1 MGKISVVVNVV
12 KEEIDVLEHA
22 LTSLKGF
29 ADEIVIID
37 MTYPGSGVSKIAE
50 KFKANVHK
58 HTFVNYVEPV
68 RNFGVSKATNE
79 WVLILDPDEELPGS
93 LAKKLLAIANKP
105 GAHYFRIARKN
116 IVFGKWL
123 KYSRWWPDYNIRFFK
138 KGSVSWDEEIHGV
151 PKTTGKGA
159 DVLPEESL
167 AIIHYH
173 YLTIEQYIEKMN
185 RYTSIQ
191 ANLKSSEG
199 YKFVWADLIRKP
211 ISELMSR
218 FFAGEGY
225 KDGLHGLAI
234 SLLQAFSELVLY
246 LKIWQK
252 EKFKEEN
259 ISEIEIKNV
268 INEEQKKLNY
278 WIHDALFK
286 KTGKLVHR
294 LKRKLRIS

>member
-1 MGKISVVVNVV
+1 MGKISVVINVV
-12 KEEIDVLEHA
+12 KEEISVLEHA
-22 LTSLKGF
+22 IESVKGF
-29 ADEIVIID
+29 ASEIVIID
-37 MTYPGSGVSKIAE
+37 MTYPGSGVTKIAE

-79 WVLILDPDEELPGS
+79 WILILDPDEEVPSS
-93 LAKKLLAIANKP
+93 LSKKLLAIANKP

-116 IVFGKWL
+116 IVFDKWL

-151 PKTTGKGA
+151 PKTVGKGA
-159 DVLPEESL
+159 DLMPEESL

-173 YLTIEQYIEKMN
+173 YTTVEQFLEKMN

-191 ANLKSSEG
+191 AKLKASEG
-199 YKFVWADLIRKP
+199 YKFVWTDLLKKP
-211 ISELMSR
+211 AAEFLSR

-225 KDGLHGLAI
+225 MDGIHGLSI

-246 LKIWQK
+246 LKVWQN
-252 EKFKEEN
+252 EKFKQQD
-259 ISEIEIKNV
+259 
-268 INEEQKKLNY
+268 INPTEFKKVVDEEQKKVNY
-278 WIHDALFK
+278 WLHDALFK

-294 LKRKLRIS
+294 LKRKFRIS